1 MRSVIEEIAAAEQ
14 RADEIRQNAATQ
26 ARELTQKSKEDAQ
39 KALSDLENQAREI
52 LQAELETAKSE
63 GERVSGDMLTQ
74 LEQEAD
80 ALCENATKRLNRA
93 VSYLVDK
100 VTKTA

>member
-1 MRSVIEEIAAAEQ
+1 MRSIIEEIAAAEQ

-26 ARELTQKSKEDAQ
+26 ARELTQKAKEDAQ
-39 KALSDLENQAREI
+39 KALSQLESEERDT
-52 LQAELETAKSE
+52 LQAGLETAKLT
-63 GERVSGDMLTQ
+63 GEKLSGEMLVTM
-74 LEQEAD
+74 EQESD
-80 ALCENATKRLNRA
+80 ALCADAEKRLDKA